1 MVLSFY
7 CEQRVVQLYFE
18 QMIFYGRLQKE
29 SVSKKTFRTTVLLNK
44 ACGTVSFW
52 ISFWNEDIS
61 AKIHLSPPVS
71 FSSEV
76 DLAPSL
82 QRLPSIG
89 AS

>member
-7 CEQRVVQLYFE
+7 CEQRIVQLYFE
-18 QMIFYGRLQKE
+18 QMIFYGRLQE
-29 SVSKKTFRTTVLLNK
+29 SVSKKTFRTTVYWTRHVDLYLI
-44 ACGTVSFW
+44 CQE
-52 ISFWNEDIS
+52 EDIS
-61 AKIHLSPPVS
+61 AKIHLSLPVS

-82 QRLPSIG
+82 QLPFIS